1 MIRTQIYLTE
11 EEQEELRAIAALHG
25 TSQSEVIRQ
34 AVDRFIADHRKT
46 DRVERLR
53 AARGIW
59 AERTDIDLHPLRSE
73 LDRTFRETTD
83 A

>member
-1 MIRTQIYLTE
+1 MIRTQIYLTK
-11 EEQEELRAIAALHG
+11 EEQEELRAIADLQG

-46 DRVERLR
+46 DRVDMLR
-53 AARGIW
+53 VARGIW
-59 AERTDIDLHPLRSE
+59 AERTDLDWRHLRSE
-73 LDRTFRETTD
+73 LDRSFEEPTD

>member
-11 EEQEELRAIAALHG
+11 EEQEALRAIAALQG

-34 AVDRFIADHRKT
+34 AVDRFIAFQRKSH
-46 DRVERLR
+46 RVEMLR

-59 AERTDIDLHPLRSE
+59 AERTDLDWRRLRSE
-73 LDRTFRETTD
+73 MDRTFDEATD